1 MSVFPAPD
9 AAMSPAGPQL
19 GLPTSEPI
27 VFDTFV
33 GTFQAAPGGTGH
45 PVLMLSPFGYEELCG
60 RTFWTALSDRLAA
73 AGIPSLRFDYP
84 GTANALDPEP
94 DGIDDWRV
102 AAQRAGEDLRRRSGH
117 DRIVVLGQGIGAT
130 LALRWA
136 ADLGPL
142 DALVLLE
149 PAAAGRTYLRGLKA
163 WGATIATASSLPADA
178 AARDAHDVAGFPVP
192 EARATAIRA
201 LDLAKLDL
209 PQVPAILVMEQPGGS
224 VGKLLLN
231 RCGAS
236 GTSVVRH
243 DFPGYADLN
252 TDPTAAQIP
261 MAAMA
266 AVVDWLAARPTHLVD
281 ADDRTEAAAPAA
293 TLLRGEGFAE
303 QPIRFGGARILAGT
317 ICRPETAAARGS
329 AVVLVNAG
337 RDHSSGWAR
346 SATLQARA
354 LARQGITSLRFDL
367 SGVGDSR
374 PPEGPTEELL
384 YSNRMCDDVRTA
396 VNHLEGLGFGSIGL
410 VGRCSG
416 AWAAF
421 TVAVDDPR
429 IDRVALVNIPYFLWD
444 SSKSLA
450 DVIRFSQRNVG
461 DLGATLLRRNGF
473 RRLLKGQL
481 DWRGAFRFL
490 LRQANLHLVRRHA
503 PLLGRLTAESRR
515 YHDLHALFGR
525 LKARN
530 VRLMLAYAEGDASL
544 DELRSFM
551 GRDLK
556 RLRRYPDVSIHSVAG
571 ADHNFTPAAAGGEL
585 LGHLL
590 ALFCDDAAPRGRE
603 GAEAV
608 SGIPRAPA
616 KSYVLLSGQT

>member
-1 MSVFPAPD
+1 MFVFPAPD
-9 AAMSPAGPQL
+9 LTMSSASPRL
-19 GLPTSEPI
+19 GLPSSEPV

-33 GTFQAAPGGTGH
+33 GAFQAAPDGTGH

-73 AGIPSLRFDYP
+73 AGMPSLRFDYP

-94 DGIDDWRV
+94 DGIEDWRT
-102 AAQRAGEDLRRRSGH
+102 AALRAGDDLRQRTGH
-117 DRIVVLGQGIGAT
+117 DRIVVLGQGLGAT
-130 LALRWA
+130 LALQWA

-142 DALVLLE
+142 DAMVLLE
-149 PAAAGRTYLRGLKA
+149 PAALGRSYLRGLKA

-178 AARDAHDVAGFPVP
+178 AARDAHDVAGFRVP
-192 EARATAIRA
+192 EARTAAIRA
-201 LDLAKLDL
+201 LDLAKIDL

-224 VGKLLLN
+224 AGKLLTS
-231 RCGAS
+231 RFGDS
-236 GTSVVRH
+236 GTAVIRH
-243 DFPGYADLN
+243 DFPGYAALN
-252 TDPTAAQIP
+252 TDPTAAEIP
-261 MAAMA
+261 VAAMA
-266 AVVDWLAARPTHLVD
+266 TVVDWLAARHTHLSS
-281 ADDRTEAAAPAA
+281 ANAGTAAATPAVK
-293 TLLRGEGFAE
+293 LLQGDGFTE
-303 QPIRFGGARILAGT
+303 QPIRFGRTRVLAGT
-317 ICRPETAAARGS
+317 LCRPGTATARSS

-346 SATLQARA
+346 SATFQARA

-374 PPEGPTEELL
+374 PPEDASGELL
-384 YSNRMCDDVRTA
+384 YSDRMRDDVRTA
-396 VNHLEGLGFGSIGL
+396 VDHLEGLGFASIGL

-429 IDRVALVNIPYFLWD
+429 IDRLALVNIPYFLWD

-461 DLGATLLRRNGF
+461 DLGATLLRRNGL

-481 DWRGAFRFL
+481 DWRGALRFL
-490 LRQANLHLVRRHA
+490 LRQANRHLLRRHA

-530 VRLMLAYAEGDASL
+530 VRMLLAYAEGDKSL

-551 GRDLK
+551 GGDLK
-556 RLRRYPDVSIHSVAG
+556 RLRRYPDVSIRSVAG
-571 ADHNFTPAAAGGEL
+571 ADHNFTPPAAGAEL
-585 LGHLL
+585 LDHLL
-590 ALFCDDAAPRGRE
+590 TLFCDNAAPRSSE
-603 GAEAV
+603 GAEPA
-608 SGIPRAPA
+608 SDLPRAPA
-616 KSYVLLSGQT
+616 KSYVLLSSQA

>member
-1 MSVFPAPD
+1 MSVFPAPNV
-9 AAMSPAGPQL
+9 ATSPTSSQL
-19 GLPTSEPI
+19 GLPPSEPV

-33 GTFQAAPGGTGH
+33 GSFQAAPDGTGL

-60 RTFWTALSDRLAA
+60 RTFWTALGDRLAA
-73 AGIPSLRFDYP
+73 AGMPSLRFDYP

-94 DGIDDWRV
+94 DGIEDWRV

-117 DRIVVLGQGIGAT
+117 DRIVVLGQGLGAT

-149 PAAAGRTYLRGLKA
+149 PAVTGRSYLRSLKA
-163 WGATIATASSLPADA
+163 WGATIATASSLPADT
-178 AARDAHDVAGFPVP
+178 AARDAHDVAGFPLP

-201 LDLAKLDL
+201 LDLAKIDL
-209 PQVPAILVMEQPGGS
+209 PQVPAILVMEQPGATA
-224 VGKLLLN
+224 GKLLTN
-231 RCGAS
+231 RFGDG
-236 GTSVVRH
+236 GTAVIRH
-243 DFPGYADLN
+243 DFLGYAELN

-261 MAAMA
+261 MAAIST
-266 AVVDWLAARPTHLVD
+266 VVEWLAARPTHLGD
-281 ADDRTEAAAPAA
+281 AGGRTEAAAPAA
-293 TLLRGEGFAE
+293 TLLQGDGFSE
-303 QPIRFGGARILAGT
+303 QPIRFGGDRILAGT
-317 ICRPETAAARGS
+317 LCRPETAAARNS

-346 SATLQARA
+346 SVTFQARA
-354 LARQGITSLRFDL
+354 LARQGVTSLRFDL

-374 PPEGPTEELL
+374 PPEGATEELL
-384 YSNRMCDDVRTA
+384 YSDRMCDDVRTA
-396 VNHLEGLGFGSIGL
+396 VDHLDVLGFRSIGV

-421 TVAVDDPR
+421 TVAMDDPR

-450 DVIRFSQRNVG
+450 DVIRFSQRNLG

-515 YHDLHALFGR
+515 YHDLHVLFGR

-530 VRLMLAYAEGDASL
+530 VRLLLAYAEGDKSL

-551 GRDLK
+551 GQDLG
-556 RLRRYPDVSIHSVAG
+556 RLRRYPDVSIRSVAG
-571 ADHNFTPAAAGGEL
+571 ADHNFTPAAAGAEL
-585 LGHLL
+585 LDHLL
-590 ALFCDDAAPRGRE
+590 TLFCSDAAPRGSE
-603 GAEAV
+603 GPEPA
-608 SGIPRAPA
+608 SGTLRAPG
-616 KSYVLLSGQT
+616 KPYILLSSQT